1 MSISKSYLRTSLVVQ
16 WLRIRLSMQG
26 TQVGS
31 IVIFGL
37 GGAHMPWSNE
47 AYVPKLLSLCSR
59 ASALQHEKLLQ

>member
-1 MSISKSYLRTSLVVQ
+1 MVQ